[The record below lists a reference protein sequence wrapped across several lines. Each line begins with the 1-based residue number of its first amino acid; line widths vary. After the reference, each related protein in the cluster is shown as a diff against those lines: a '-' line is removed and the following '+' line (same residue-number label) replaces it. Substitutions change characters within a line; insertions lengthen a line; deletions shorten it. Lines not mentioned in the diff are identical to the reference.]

1 MQMADA
7 MVANGYKDAGY
18 EYVTVDDCWPADKR
32 DKDGRLQPD
41 PVRFP
46 SGMKA
51 LADYVCVSFANSSN
65 PMPVS
70 VYSIGRMGLLIATI
84 INSS

>member
-7 MVANGYKDAGY
+7 MAANGYKEAGY
-18 EYVTVDDCWPADKR
+18 EYIAVDDCWPADKR

-41 PVRFP
+41 PTRFP

-51 LADYVCVSFANSSN
+51 LADYVSVCRLLPAVSKLTLS
-65 PMPVS
+65 P
-70 VYSIGRMGLLIATI
+70 GT
-84 INSS
+84 

>member
-51 LADYVCVSFANSSN
+51 LADYVCVSS
-65 PMPVS
+65 VS
-70 VYSIGRMGLLIATI
+70 CSYI
-84 INSS
+84 ILSL